1 MRRAAALLV
10 AVSLATLLA
19 GCASMLAGS
28 TGARAGQPIG
38 ADSRSAAQ
46 VADDERIGRTI
57 RDRFAAD
64 PDLAAA
70 ALEPDVT
77 SGVVTVRGT
86 VSDFAHRDR
95 AVRLA
100 GDVRGVVR
108 VQNQIRVDSR

>member
-10 AVSLATLLA
+10 GLSLAALLA
-19 GCASMLAGS
+19 GCASTLVGS

-38 ADSRSAAQ
+38 TDTRSAAEA
-46 VADDERIGRTI
+46 ADDERIGRTI
-57 RDRFAAD
+57 RERYSAD
-64 PDLAAA
+64 PELAQA
-70 ALEPDVT
+70 ALETTVA

-86 VSDFAHRDR
+86 VSGFAHRDR